1 MLLSVSRGCLLDRW
15 SFRTNDQFPVPLFD
29 ASKLHNL
36 DTSAIKARTE
46 NDRYI
51 DVFLDHRWY
60 GPHKKRE
67 ADAFVQSWDA
77 FITNV
82 LNVGMEA
89 WFQKLY
95 SSRNRFE
102 KRSASGACYRLHRLS
117 KEAGLLCLSWGGPCP
132 GFLST
137 SPRAPKEAYLL
148 NEP

>member
-1 MLLSVSRGCLLDRW
+1 MLFKHLLNRLPGK
-15 SFRTNDQFPVPLFD
+15 TNERFPVPLFD
-29 ASKLHNL
+29 ASKLHSL
-36 DTSAIKARTE
+36 DASAINVRTE

-95 SSRNRFE
+95 ASRNRFE
-102 KRSASGACYRLHRLS
+102 KRSVSGAYYRLHRIS
-117 KEAGLLCLSWGGPCP
+117 REAGLLCLSWGDPCP
-132 GFLST
+132 RCLCT

-148 NEP
+148 TEPW